1 VEPPI
6 INDEYVVRYCKIK
19 PRTRNVPSS
28 AGPSA
33 PPPAAPVPNFGI
45 FYDYMCNQNDA
56 NFRAMTAVHE
66 SIYKSQQGQPVMP
79 PSEFL
84 THVNWPGVRPNFS
97 GGDGG
102 VNDVDDAEAGNE
114 EEEEEAGLDAG
125 SDASMDE
132 GNEDYASDGADT

>member
-1 VEPPI
+1 VL
-6 INDEYVVRYCKIK
+6 
-19 PRTRNVPSS
+19 
-28 AGPSA
+28 
-33 PPPAAPVPNFGI
+33 
-45 FYDYMCNQNDA
+45 
-56 NFRAMTAVHE
+56 
-66 SIYKSQQGQPVMP
+66 P

-114 EEEEEAGLDAG
+114 EEEAGLDAG